1 MKFSLQQT
9 IRRALSRIF
18 DNPQLFLTITVALA
32 IVVSFVYISDRFIGI
47 ARDAQDRLV
56 NVRVGSLQDAFTPL
70 AASFIDDPVKLQ
82 GFMRGIA
89 ERNPTITEFNILGS
103 TGGEWRI
110 VNSLDEKQIGT
121 TPQGQDFFLSLAT
134 ADPTNSFTVEEVQGT
149 ERFFRTARAITNA
162 SGTVIAVALTRQTL
176 SEADRSIAASIQ
188 TSVLILLIILILL
201 LFLFFHHA
209 RIIDYTALYRRLK
222 EVDSLKDD
230 FISMASH
237 ELRAPLTV
245 IRGYIDELKHV
256 PTLKSEAADMID
268 RIDRSADH
276 LNLLVADMLDVERIE
291 QGRMSFDM
299 KLIDPSA
306 VVREVCDS
314 FRPVAVK
321 KGLTISC
328 DMQEGITI
336 RADAGRL
343 QQIMTNLIGNAVKYS
358 DKGEITVT
366 SKAERDDIVFRVG
379 DSGIGMTAE
388 EVSHLFSKFNRAP
401 SDRVRSEVG
410 TGLGL
415 WITKQLVEAM
425 SGKISVESIK
435 GVGSHFV
442 VQFPIVRS
450 S

>member
-176 SEADRSIAASIQ
+176 SEADCREYSNERSHPPHHPHPPII
-188 TSVLILLIILILL
+188 SVLP
-201 LFLFFHHA
+201 
-209 RIIDYTALYRRLK
+209 
-222 EVDSLKDD
+222 SC
-230 FISMASH
+230 S
-237 ELRAPLTV
+237 
-245 IRGYIDELKHV
+245 
-256 PTLKSEAADMID
+256 
-268 RIDRSADH
+268 DH
-276 LNLLVADMLDVERIE
+276 
-291 QGRMSFDM
+291 
-299 KLIDPSA
+299 
-306 VVREVCDS
+306 
-314 FRPVAVK
+314 
-321 KGLTISC
+321 
-328 DMQEGITI
+328 
-336 RADAGRL
+336 
-343 QQIMTNLIGNAVKYS
+343 
-358 DKGEITVT
+358 
-366 SKAERDDIVFRVG
+366 
-379 DSGIGMTAE
+379 
-388 EVSHLFSKFNRAP
+388 
-401 SDRVRSEVG
+401 
-410 TGLGL
+410 
-415 WITKQLVEAM
+415 
-425 SGKISVESIK
+425 
-435 GVGSHFV
+435 
-442 VQFPIVRS
+442 
-450 S
+450 